1 MEERNRLYRSTT
13 NRKIAGVCGGLADY
27 FDTDPVLVRSVFVAL
42 AVVGGLGFVLYVV
55 LWIAV
60 PARPRPVEDHDTAPA
75 DQRVAASD
83 PADRRWSA

>member
-27 FDTDPVLVRSVFVAL
+27 FDTDPVLVRSIFAAL
-42 AVVGGLGFVLYVV
+42 AIAGGIGLVLYAV

-60 PARPRPVEDHDTAPA
+60 PPRPRSATYRDTGLAEEPVS
-75 DQRVAASD
+75 ASD
-83 PADRRWSA
+83 REDRRWSA

>member
-1 MEERNRLYRSTT
+1 MEKRNRLYRSAS

-27 FDTDPVLVRSVFVAL
+27 FDTDPVLVRSIFVAL
-42 AVVGGLGFVLYVV
+42 AVVGGLGFVLYLA

-60 PARPRPVEDHDTAPA
+60 PARSRPVEDHDTAPT
-75 DQRVAASD
+75 DQPLAASD